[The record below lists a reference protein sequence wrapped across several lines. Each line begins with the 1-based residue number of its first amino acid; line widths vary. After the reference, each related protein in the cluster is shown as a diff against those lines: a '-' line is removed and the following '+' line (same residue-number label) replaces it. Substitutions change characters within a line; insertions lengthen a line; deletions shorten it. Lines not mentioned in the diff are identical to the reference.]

1 MDIFR
6 NPWVKKNVLIHLA
19 LGAAATVTGFLIGTV
34 CGILAL
40 CLSLLFTLIHY
51 LSDRKR
57 YLKISELSDEIN
69 KILHSR
75 HNIDINEYAEG
86 ELSILS
92 SEIYKMTVRMRE
104 QAELLEKDK
113 QYLADSMANIS
124 HQIRTPLTSVNLIAT
139 LLQKPDLTYER
150 RLQLTQDMMKL
161 LEHIDHLVTV
171 ILKLSKF
178 DAGTVE
184 LKKETVSV
192 ADLISKASEPF
203 LVPMELRNQQLC
215 VNINGNASFSGD
227 LAWTAEAVGNILKNC
242 MEHTPEGGIIK
253 IDASENALFT
263 EIVISDSGS
272 GIDRDDLPHIFERFY
287 RGKNASGQNYGIGLA
302 LARLIISEQNGT
314 IKAENAA
321 GGGARFTVR
330 FYKSVV

>member
-1 MDIFR
+1 
-6 NPWVKKNVLIHLA
+6 
-19 LGAAATVTGFLIGTV
+19 
-34 CGILAL
+34 
-40 CLSLLFTLIHY
+40 
-51 LSDRKR
+51 
-57 YLKISELSDEIN
+57 
-69 KILHSR
+69 
-75 HNIDINEYAEG
+75 
-86 ELSILS
+86 
-92 SEIYKMTVRMRE
+92 
-104 QAELLEKDK
+104 
-113 QYLADSMANIS
+113 
-124 HQIRTPLTSVNLIAT
+124 
-139 LLQKPDLTYER
+139 
-150 RLQLTQDMMKL
+150 MMKL

-242 MEHTPEGGIIK
+242 MEHTPEGGVIK

>member
-1 MDIFR
+1 MEILR
-6 NPWVKKNVLIHLA
+6 NPWVKKNLLIHLA
-19 LGAAATVTGFLIGTV
+19 LGAAATAIGFIAGTT

-161 LEHIDHLVTV
+161 LEHIDL
-171 ILKLSKF
+171 LLPLFLSF
-178 DAGTVE
+178 
-184 LKKETVSV
+184 
-192 ADLISKASEPF
+192 
-203 LVPMELRNQQLC
+203 R
-215 VNINGNASFSGD
+215 
-227 LAWTAEAVGNILKNC
+227 
-242 MEHTPEGGIIK
+242 
-253 IDASENALFT
+253 
-263 EIVISDSGS
+263 
-272 GIDRDDLPHIFERFY
+272 
-287 RGKNASGQNYGIGLA
+287 
-302 LARLIISEQNGT
+302 
-314 IKAENAA
+314 
-321 GGGARFTVR
+321 
-330 FYKSVV
+330 KSMPGR

>member
-1 MDIFR
+1 MEILR
-6 NPWVKKNVLIHLA
+6 NPWVKKNLLIHLA
-19 LGAAATVTGFLIGTV
+19 LGAAATAIGFIAGTT

-51 LSDRKR
+51 WSDRKR

-139 LLQKPDLTYER
+139 LLRKPDLTYER

-192 ADLISKASEPF
+192 ADLI
-203 LVPMELRNQQLC
+203 R
-215 VNINGNASFSGD
+215 
-227 LAWTAEAVGNILKNC
+227 
-242 MEHTPEGGIIK
+242 EGIHGRTGYICP
-253 IDASENALFT
+253 
-263 EIVISDSGS
+263 G
-272 GIDRDDLPHIFERFY
+272 
-287 RGKNASGQNYGIGLA
+287 
-302 LARLIISEQNGT
+302 
-314 IKAENAA
+314 
-321 GGGARFTVR
+321 
-330 FYKSVV
+330 